1 MLLPTPPTSTRC
13 VSASRQRPE
22 LLAAKPVQFRELA
35 TFDLGTA
42 IGYYVDEADVATAI
56 RFVDA
61 VQAAAGRIGRNPRL
75 GSLRFAYELA
85 VPDLR
90 VVAAG
95 RFPYLLFYLER
106 ETSVDVWRLH
116 HTSRDIPASLQD
128 PNA

>member
-1 MLLPTPPTSTRC
+1 MLLPTPPTSTHC
-13 VSASRQRPE
+13 VNASRQRPE

-35 TFDLGTA
+35 TFDLESAGA
-42 IGYYVDEADVATAI
+42 SFAAEAVVATAI

-61 VQAAAGRIGRNPRL
+61 VEAAARRIGRDPRL

-95 RFPYLLFYLER
+95 SFPYRLFYLER
-106 ETSVDVWRLH
+106 EVSVDVWRLL

>member
-1 MLLPTPPTSTRC
+1 MSLPTPPTSTHC

-22 LLAAKPVQFRELA
+22 LLTAKPVQFRELA
-35 TFDLGTA
+35 TFDLESA
-42 IGYYVDEADVATAI
+42 SGYYVAEADVPTAI

-61 VQAAAGRIGRNPRL
+61 VEAAARRVGRNPRL

-90 VVAAG
+90 VVAVG

-106 ETSVDVWRLH
+106 ETSVDVWRLL

-128 PNA
+128 LNA

>member
-1 MLLPTPPTSTRC
+1 M
-13 VSASRQRPE
+13 
-22 LLAAKPVQFRELA
+22 AAKPVQFRELA
-35 TFDLGTA
+35 TFDLESA
-42 IGYYVDEADVATAI
+42 SSYYVADADVATAI

-61 VQAAAGRIGRNPRL
+61 VEAAANRIGRNPRL
-75 GSLRFAYELA
+75 ESLRFAYELA

-106 ETSVDVWRLH
+106 ETSVDVWRLL

-128 PNA
+128 PNT

>member
-1 MLLPTPPTSTRC
+1 
-13 VSASRQRPE
+13 
-22 LLAAKPVQFRELA
+22 LAAKPVQFRELA
-35 TFDLGTA
+35 TFDLESASGC
-42 IGYYVDEADVATAI
+42 YVTEVDVATSI

-61 VQAAAGRIGRNPRL
+61 VEAAARRIGRNPWL

-90 VVAAG
+90 VVPAG

-106 ETSVDVWRLH
+106 ETSVDVWRLR

-128 PNA
+128 PDA